1 MPAQTGSVTI
11 ITYQE
16 VPLRALAILAT
27 MLRHEGLEVEYQ
39 MPREERGFGTDAVV
53 AGTMFVTNKMLDAT
67 VGKSIDAVVAKI
79 VAEFKQR
86 FPGSKVDTQE
96 AAQRQ
101 LSDGASPTDGA

>member
-39 MPREERGFGTDAVV
+39 MPWKSEGSVLTPSLLAPCSSRTRCWTR
-53 AGTMFVTNKMLDAT
+53 L

-86 FPGSKVDTQE
+86 FPGSKVSTQE